1 MECVP
6 VALRMVQRVLFPSSE
21 DSAGRVDWAVDPD
34 WVMGESFEEGIA
46 GVDGVDHC
54 TADMAVVVR

>member
-1 MECVP
+1 
-6 VALRMVQRVLFPSSE
+6 MVQRVLFPSCPE
-21 DSAGRVDWAVDPD
+21 GSAGRVDWAVGPD
-34 WVMGESFEEGIA
+34 WGTGESSEAGIA

>member
-1 MECVP
+1 
-6 VALRMVQRVLFPSSE
+6 MVQRVLFPSCPE
-21 DSAGRVDWAVDPD
+21 AGRVDWAVDPD